1 MSTEDERKLFI
12 AGLPDSMTED
22 VLRQLFEATGGTV
35 VNVTLP
41 KHRDTGRPRG
51 FGFVTLATSDQAAAA
66 RDQLDGSLQEG
77 RSISVRAF
85 QSEAPR
91 RDARTD
97 APGGPASSAN
107 TGDRTLYVGNLPYD
121 AAQADLEAVFA
132 EHGVAPVV
140 RIHLPVGPDGR
151 MRGFGFV
158 TMGSAEAANEAITA
172 LRGVEMKGRGLMVNI
187 AHPRGDRPPMSGG
200 DRPSFGGGG
209 FDRGGP
215 PRRDNGP
222 PGGGGYPDFA
232 PPPPAD
238 AGRGGERR
246 GPSGGGGGP
255 PPTPDWGKKKKKGKL
270 DQGGAKKGRENRK
283 DWKDWDKD

>member
-66 RDQLDGSLQEG
+66 RDQLDGSLQAG
-77 RSISVRAF
+77 RSISVRPF
-85 QSEAPR
+85 QSEPPR
-91 RDARTD
+91 RDARSE
-97 APGGPASSAN
+97 APGPASGN

-121 AAQADLEAVFA
+121 AAQSDLEAVFA

-158 TMGSAEAANEAITA
+158 TMGSAEAANAAIAA
-172 LRGVEMKGRGLMVNI
+172 LRGVEMKGRALMVNI
-187 AHPRGDRPPMSGG
+187 AHPRGDRPPGGGG
-200 DRPSFGGGG
+200 DRPSYGGGGG
-209 FDRGGP
+209 FDRGAPSRRDVGP
-215 PRRDNGP
+215 PS
-222 PGGGGYPDFA
+222 GGYPDF
-232 PPPPAD
+232 PPGPPMD
-238 AGRGGERR
+238 AGGRGGDRR
-246 GPSGGGGGP
+246 GSAGGGSGGAGAEW
-255 PPTPDWGKKKKKGKL
+255 DKKKKKRGRL
-270 DQGGAKKGRENRK
+270 DQGGGKKGRENKK
-283 DWKDWDKD
+283 DWEDWDDD